1 MATPNAAGQK
11 YQYNST
17 FQWFKVQL
25 LEGQEIYILSV
36 DYNLWEA
43 VVNSSYVPISAVDG
57 RMLKNHLKDCDGN
70 ERKKTDN
77 RC

>member
-1 MATPNAAGQK
+1 M
-11 YQYNST
+11 
-17 FQWFKVQL
+17 
-25 LEGQEIYILSV
+25 IYILSV

-70 ERKKTDN
+70 ERKKN
-77 RC
+77 RQ